1 MSAARSAALDPVRRG
16 MTCEHHAHDHAH
28 DAHGHGHAH
37 ALAPGQFDRAVGI
50 AVALNA
56 LFVAVEAGAGF
67 AANSLALLAD
77 AGHNAGDVAG
87 LLFAWGA
94 NWLARR
100 PPSRRYTWGLR
111 RSTIYAA
118 LGNAMLL
125 LAACGAIAWEAVGRL
140 LHPTPVA
147 GPVVIAVAAAGVALN
162 TLTALLFLRG
172 RRDANVRGAFLHM
185 AADAAVSAGVV
196 AAGIAIAMTGLS
208 WIDPAVSLAV
218 AGAIVWTTWGL
229 FREAL
234 DLALDAVPRGVDP
247 AAIEAALAALPGVEE
262 VHDLHVWGAS
272 TSEVSLTAHLV
283 VAASADRDEVLA
295 AAHDVLRSPFHVDH
309 ATIQI
314 EGQAAGTACPQRP
327 ADVL

>member
-1 MSAARSAALDPVRRG
+1 MSG
-16 MTCEHHAHDHAH
+16 GHHHARDGHDHRH
-28 DAHGHGHAH
+28 DHGHAH
-37 ALAPGQFDRAVGI
+37 VLAPGHFDRAV
-50 AVALNA
+50 AVAVGLNTA
-56 LFVAVEAGAGF
+56 FVAIEAAAGMWSG
-67 AANSLALLAD
+67 SLALLAD

-94 NWLARR
+94 TWLARR

-118 LGNAMLL
+118 LANAMLL
-125 LAACGAIAWEAVGRL
+125 LAACGAIAWEAAGRL
-140 LHPTPVA
+140 RHPAPVA
-147 GPVVIAVAAAGVALN
+147 GLTVIAVAAAGVVLN
-162 TLTALLFLRG
+162 TLTALLFVRG

-196 AAGIAIAMTGLS
+196 AAGIAIAVTGLG
-208 WIDPAVSLAV
+208 WIDPVVSLAV
-218 AGAIVWTTWGL
+218 AAVIVWGTWGL

-247 AAIEAALAALPGVEE
+247 AAIEAALAGLPGVAE

-283 VAASADRDEVLA
+283 VPQATDRDALLA
-295 AAHDVLRSPFHVDH
+295 AALGVLRDRFHVDH

-314 EGQAAGTACPQRP
+314 EDAAFGAACLQRP